1 MIPFLKKYLGHFY
14 VALAWSVFIGVLL
27 TLPGSLLPK
36 ESGFVIPQFDKIVHI
51 SMFGGFVFLWD
62 LWLSNRGIPQKRLLR
77 QFFLVFILAAIYG
90 IGSEFVQKYFIPMRD
105 FDEADIIADL
115 IGASLGY
122 GFSNILLL

>member
-1 MIPFLKKYLGHFY
+1 MIPFLKKYLGHLY
-14 VALAWSVFIGVLL
+14 VAAAWSVFIGVLL
-27 TLPGSLLPK
+27 TLPGSMLPK
-36 ESGFVIPQFDKIVHI
+36 EGGFAIPQFDKIVHM

-77 QFFLVFILAAIYG
+77 QFFLVFVLAAVYG

-122 GFSNILLL
+122 GFSNIFLL